1 MTKLCGAAVLAALTA
16 FLVPAVAQDVESG
29 PKAGEK
35 IVALKAFGLVGA
47 VEGKEADFAAERKD
61 EPTVYLFVQS
71 EHFGRPMAQFIKGLD
86 GKVKE
91 ANDKVAVVAVW
102 IGDKAAFEKNK
113 DYLGRVQMSIKL
125 ENTAIAALDGEKS
138 GPNGW
143 GINAD
148 AHLTVVVADKGKV
161 KKTFAFVS
169 VNGTDV
175 RPVLAA
181 VKGEKK

>member
-1 MTKLCGAAVLAALTA
+1 MTKFGAAALAALVVALTGS
-16 FLVPAVAQDVESG
+16 AQDVDSG

-35 IVALKAFGLVGA
+35 VAALKAFGLVGA
-47 VEGKEADFAAERKD
+47 VEGKEADFAADRKAD
-61 EPTVYLFVQS
+61 PTVYVFVQS
-71 EHFGRPMAQFIKGLD
+71 EHFGRPTARFIKVLD

-91 ANDKVAVVAVW
+91 ANEKAGVVAVW
-102 IGDKAAFEKNK
+102 LGDKDAFAKNK
-113 DYLGRVQMSIKL
+113 DYLPRVQMSIKL
-125 ENTAIAALDGEKS
+125 ENTSVAAHDGEKS

-148 AHLTVVVADKGKV
+148 AHVTVVVADKGTV
-161 KKTFAFVS
+161 AKTFAFVS
-169 VNGTDV
+169 VNETDV

>member
-1 MTKLCGAAVLAALTA
+1 MTKPCGAAVLALAAVLG
-16 FLVPAVAQDVESG
+16 PAAAQDVDSG

-35 IVALKAFGLVGA
+35 VTALKAFGLVGA
-47 VEGKEADFAAERKD
+47 VEGKEADFAADRKD

-86 GKVKE
+86 SKVKE
-91 ANDKVAVVAVW
+91 ANDKAAVVAVW
-102 IGDKAAFEKNK
+102 VGDKAAFEKNK
-113 DYLGRVQMSIKL
+113 DYLPRVQTSIKL
-125 ENTAIAALDGEKS
+125 ENTAVAAHDGEKS

-143 GINAD
+143 GINPD

-161 KKTFAFVS
+161 AKTFAFVS

-181 VKGEKK
+181 VKGAK

>member
-1 MTKLCGAAVLAALTA
+1 MTKLCGAAVVALAVL
-16 FLVPAVAQDVESG
+16 LVPASAQDVDSG

-35 IVALKAFGLVGA
+35 IAALKAFGVVGA
-47 VEGKEADFAAERKD
+47 VEGKEADFAADRKD
-61 EPTVYLFVQS
+61 APTVYLFVQS
-71 EHFGRPMAQFIKGLD
+71 EHFSRPMVQFIKGLD

-91 ANDKVAVVAVW
+91 ANDKAAVVAVW
-102 IGDKAAFEKNK
+102 VGDKDAFEKNK
-113 DYLGRVQMSIKL
+113 DYLPKVQMSIKL
-125 ENTAIAALDGEKS
+125 ENTAYAAHDGEKS

-161 KKTFAFVS
+161 TKTFAFVS

-181 VKGEKK
+181 VKGAK